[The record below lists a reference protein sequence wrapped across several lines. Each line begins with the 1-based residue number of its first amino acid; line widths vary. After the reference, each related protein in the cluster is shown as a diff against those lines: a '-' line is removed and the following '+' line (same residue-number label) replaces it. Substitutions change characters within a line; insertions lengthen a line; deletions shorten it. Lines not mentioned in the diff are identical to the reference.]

1 MARDDDD
8 HPVSFF
14 IAYNIMKLPPK
25 LCEVYY
31 LSRLL
36 KHIDIQYLQV
46 GNDHLYATKYTPSDW
61 TNSNWTHYNK

>member
-1 MARDDDD
+1 
-8 HPVSFF
+8 
-14 IAYNIMKLPPK
+14 MKLQK
-25 LCEVYY
+25 VYY

-36 KHIDIQYLQV
+36 PHIDIQCLQV